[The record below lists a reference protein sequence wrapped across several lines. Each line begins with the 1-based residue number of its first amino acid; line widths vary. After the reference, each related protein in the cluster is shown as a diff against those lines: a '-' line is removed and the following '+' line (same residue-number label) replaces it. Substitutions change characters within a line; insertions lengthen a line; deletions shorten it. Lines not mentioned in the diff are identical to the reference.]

1 MTRAGRLA
9 LALSTLLIVA
19 AAGSAALAQEAT
31 PPDSAAPAVGDS
43 AAAAVADSG
52 AAAVTA
58 PDSTIDLTPPRTE
71 ATTTPKPAE
80 EEAGSERLDRD
91 RFEFGVAVVEGYFD
105 WLGTFGYR
113 RFLREG
119 GPFQQNLVLELEAGK
134 KGYLSE
140 GAFSFLYL
148 FRPLHTFHPEWRIR
162 PLLEAG
168 PGAHL
173 VIQVADIEGF
183 SDTGFHTKVYGKLH
197 AYAGFEALVGRRWG
211 ILVRGRLVAPADRPL
226 DYAQAAIF
234 LR

>member
-9 LALSTLLIVA
+9 LALSLLLIV
-19 AAGSAALAQEAT
+19 GSSARAVLAQESA
-31 PPDSAAPAVGDS
+31 PPDSTA
-43 AAAAVADSG
+43 
-52 AAAVTA
+52 TA
-58 PDSTIDLTPPRTE
+58 PDSTMDLAPPQTDG
-71 ATTTPKPAE
+71 TTAPVRAE
-80 EEAGSERLDRD
+80 QDAGSERLDRD
-91 RFEFGVAVVEGYFD
+91 RFEWGVAVVDGSFD
-105 WLGTFGYR
+105 WLGTFAYR

-173 VIQVADIEGF
+173 VIQVADIEGIN
-183 SDTGFHTKVYGKLH
+183 DTGFHTKVYGKIH
-197 AYAGFEALVGRRWG
+197 GYAGFEALLGRRWG
-211 ILVRGRLVAPADRPL
+211 LLVRGRLTAPANRPL

>member
-1 MTRAGRLA
+1 LTRAGRLA

-19 AAGSAALAQEAT
+19 AAASAAFAQEAT
-31 PPDSAAPAVGDS
+31 PPDSVAAPV
-43 AAAAVADSG
+43 AAPV
-52 AAAVTA
+52 VA
-58 PDSTIDLTPPRTE
+58 PDSTIDLTPPPAEGT
-71 ATTTPKPAE
+71 AAPKPAE

-119 GPFQQNLVLELEAGK
+119 GPFQQNIVLELEAGK

-148 FRPLHTFHPEWRIR
+148 FRPLRTFHPEWRLR

-211 ILVRGRLVAPADRPL
+211 ILVRGRLIAPADRPL